1 MKTLNTI
8 EKFQF
13 TIVEKVLIFVIIFF
27 LIMLVFCG
35 FLLGLTY
42 ENKQINLRAKQM
54 IINDEIPQDKLA
66 VSALDYIVN
75 ARTKGELNKEISE
88 IKKDSVKIKEFLKS
102 QE

>member
-66 VSALDYIVN
+66 VSTLNYIIN
-75 ARTKGELNKEISE
+75 THTKKELNKEISK
-88 IKKDSVKIKEFLKS
+88 IKKDSIKVKEILES
-102 QE
+102 ME